1 MGNTGGGFTVS
12 LLVLFQL
19 IVPFTDNAPDLTYGS
34 HLSRYSFACPSI
46 YPFAFLPTTPS
57 VHSNFPAR
65 TRVQPPRPPLNLP
78 HLLFS
83 AVLCSSRAK
92 DYYDIF
98 VVVVVM
104 CTQWWFITR
113 SSSNWVV
120 GGGLGGHYNRH
131 CFRYVFVRICWAG
144 NPERQQELCFTLP
157 NYVTVLNSGGGSVPL
172 LPHCGRHV
180 ISIDEF
186 AKLWIGFRLERWCL
200 ALDSKNHF

>member
-1 MGNTGGGFTVS
+1 M
-12 LLVLFQL
+12 
-19 IVPFTDNAPDLTYGS
+19 AATYHGTPS
-34 HLSRYSFACPSI
+34 PVHLSI

-98 VVVVVM
+98 VVVVYAM
-104 CTQWWFITR
+104 MIYNKKQQQL
-113 SSSNWVV
+113 SSR
-120 GGGLGGHYNRH
+120 GGLGGHYNRH

-157 NYVTVLNSGGGSVPL
+157 NYVTVLNSGGGFPS
-172 LPHCGRHV
+172 
-180 ISIDEF
+180 S
-186 AKLWIGFRLERWCL
+186 LWQTCNFYR
-200 ALDSKNHF
+200 

>member
-1 MGNTGGGFTVS
+1 MGTTGVGFTVS
-12 LLVLFQL
+12 LLLLFQL

-34 HLSRYSFACPSI
+34 HLWRYSFACPSI

-98 VVVVVM
+98 VVVVRYAM
-104 CTQWWFITR
+104 MIYNKKQQL
-113 SSSNWVV
+113 SSR
-120 GGGLGGHYNRH
+120 GGLGGHYNRH

-157 NYVTVLNSGGGSVPL
+157 NYVTVLNSGGGSP
-172 LPHCGRHV
+172 
-180 ISIDEF
+180 SS
-186 AKLWIGFRLERWCL
+186 LWQTCNFYRWIRE
-200 ALDSKNHF
+200 ALDWVPFRTVVFSTG